1 MEHGSKTG
9 PAGNAG
15 PDAAHLSEL
24 LPGVYAWEQPDGSW
38 WVNNAGVVVDG
49 GSALIIDTCATA
61 DRTRRFLDAVDAATG
76 GATIRMA
83 VNTHHHGDHTYG
95 NCLLPDT
102 TVLFGHPRMREELRD
117 DPIIDG
123 CPPLW
128 EPVPDWGPV
137 QRRLPD
143 VTVDAAQTLY
153 VGERRVE
160 LRHPGGPA
168 HTVGDLVAWLPDQ
181 AVLFTGDLVF
191 AGVTPLVFMG
201 SVSGALETVDWLES
215 FEPRF
220 LVPGHGPVLTGED
233 LPRVLEEQ
241 RRYYRFI
248 LDLAEKGIAQGRTP
262 LQVAQEASLG
272 EFAAWPDSERIV
284 LNLHRVYA
292 DHEVRDIDLFA
303 AFGDALT
310 WLGGPMHTSV

>member
-1 MEHGSKTG
+1 MEHGSQTG
-9 PAGNAG
+9 SAENAG
-15 PDAAHLSEL
+15 PDAARLSEL

-49 GSALIIDTCATA
+49 ENALVIDTCATA

-76 GATIRMA
+76 GVPIRMA

-95 NCLLPDT
+95 NSLLPAT
-102 TVLFGHPRMREELRD
+102 TVLLGHARMREELRD

-168 HTVGDLVAWLPDQ
+168 HTFGDLVAWLPDE

-201 SVSGALETVDWLES
+201 SVSGALAAADWLES
-215 FEPRF
+215 FQPQI
-220 LVPGHGPVLTGED
+220 LVPGHGPVLTGSD
-233 LPRVLEEQ
+233 VARVLEEQ

-262 LQVAQEASLG
+262 LQVAQDASLG
-272 EFAAWPDSERIV
+272 EFAAWPDTERIV

-292 DHEVRDIDLFA
+292 DREGRDVDLFA

>member
-1 MEHGSKTG
+1 MEHGSQTG
-9 PAGNAG
+9 QAGNAG
-15 PDAAHLSEL
+15 PDTARLSEL

-49 GSALIIDTCATA
+49 GNALIIDTCATA

-76 GATIRMA
+76 GAAIRLA

-95 NCLLPDT
+95 NSLLPAA
-102 TVLFGHPRMREELRD
+102 TVLLGHARMREELRD

-128 EPVPDWGPV
+128 DPVPDWGPV

-143 VTVDAAQTLY
+143 VTIEAAQTLY
-153 VGERRVE
+153 VGERQVE

-168 HTVGDLVAWLPDQ
+168 HTVGDLVAWLPDE

-201 SVSGALETVDWLES
+201 SVSGALAAVDWLES
-215 FEPRF
+215 FGPRI
-220 LVPGHGPVLTGED
+220 LVPGHGPVLTGAD
-233 LPRVLEEQ
+233 VARVLEEQ

-248 LDLAEKGIAQGRTP
+248 LDLADKGIARGHTP
-262 LQVAQEASLG
+262 LQVAQEASLD

-292 DHEVRDIDLFA
+292 DSEGRDLDLFA

>member
-1 MEHGSKTG
+1 MEHGSQTG
-9 PAGNAG
+9 SAENAG
-15 PDAAHLSEL
+15 PDAARLSEL

-49 GSALIIDTCATA
+49 ENALVIDTCATA

-76 GATIRMA
+76 GVPIRMA

-95 NCLLPDT
+95 NSLLPAT
-102 TVLFGHPRMREELRD
+102 TVLLGHARMREELRD

-168 HTVGDLVAWLPDQ
+168 HTFGDLVAWLPDE

-201 SVSGALETVDWLES
+201 SVSGALAAVDWLES
-215 FEPRF
+215 FQPQI
-220 LVPGHGPVLTGED
+220 LVPGHGPVLTGSD
-233 LPRVLEEQ
+233 VARVLEEQ

-262 LQVAQEASLG
+262 LQVAQDASLG
-272 EFAAWPDSERIV
+272 EFAAWPDTERIV

-292 DHEVRDIDLFA
+292 DREGRDVDLFA

>member
-1 MEHGSKTG
+1 MGNGSQTA
-9 PAGNAG
+9 PAGSSG
-15 PDAAHLSEL
+15 PDAAEL
-24 LPGVYAWEQPDGSW
+24 KELTPGVYAWEQPDGSW
-38 WVNNAGVVVDG
+38 WVNNAGVVVG
-49 GSALIIDTCATA
+49 GENALVIDTCATA
-61 DRTRRFLDAVDAATG
+61 ERTRRFLDAVDAATG
-76 GATIRMA
+76 GVPIRMA
-83 VNTHHHGDHTYG
+83 ANTHHHGDHTYG
-95 NCLLPDT
+95 NSLLPAT
-102 TVLFGHPRMREELRD
+102 TVLFGHVHMREELRD

-128 EPVPDWGPV
+128 DPVPDWGPV

-143 VTVDAAQTLY
+143 VTVEAAQTLY

-168 HTVGDLVAWLPDQ
+168 HTVGDLVAWLPEE

-201 SVSGALETVDWLES
+201 SVPGALAAADWLES
-215 FEPRF
+215 FEPRI
-220 LVPGHGPVLTGED
+220 LVPGHGPVLTGPD
-233 LPRVLEEQ
+233 IARVLEEQ
-241 RRYYRFI
+241 RRYHRFV
-248 LDLAEKGIAQGRTP
+248 LDVAEKGIAQGLTP
-262 LQVAQEASLG
+262 LQAAQEASLG
-272 EFAAWPDSERIV
+272 EFAAWPDAERIV

-292 DHEVRDIDLFA
+292 DREGRDLDLIA